1 MPRRLPAALI
11 VTLRGQ
17 GLTREEPKTVLDRS
31 LTGDETKA
39 ILTRRQAA
47 TMTKI

>member
-1 MPRRLPAALI
+1 MPRRLAAALI

-17 GLTREEPKTVLDRS
+17 GLTREELDTVLDRS
-31 LTGDETKA
+31 LTGDETTA

-47 TMTKI
+47 TIT